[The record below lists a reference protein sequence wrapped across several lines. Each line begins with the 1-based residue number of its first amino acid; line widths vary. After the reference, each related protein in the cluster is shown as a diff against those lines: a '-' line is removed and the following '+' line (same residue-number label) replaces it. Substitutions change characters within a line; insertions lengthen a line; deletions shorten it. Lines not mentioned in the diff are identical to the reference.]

1 MNVHVNFLK
10 CSFGGNLLLFLKF
23 VQMKACMHTLL
34 KDNGHMQT
42 SNGHGMKTN
51 LNCWPL

>member
-10 CSFGGNLLLFLKF
+10 CSFEGNILFLLKF
-23 VQMKACMHTLL
+23 VQTEACMLTLL
-34 KDNGHMQT
+34 EDNGHMQT

-51 LNCWPL
+51 LNCRPL